1 MKLKGLNFKKM
12 LLEHGEKIGL
22 VVVGVVVLL
31 GLLGA
36 RWNSYDGYPGEMK
49 KKVSDGK
56 AEFARHTWPE
66 EEKQQFIVKPSET
79 PKQVVHDNLR
89 EQYSIA
95 DFQFSTKPFKSP
107 YAHNEPL
114 REPKWSVLQEP
125 LANSGRVLIAI
136 NDPNAEK
143 LLEEQQQ
150 NQQLNPDGS
159 TPNAPTEDSTRDE
172 FLTRRPSATSLEG
185 GGLPGTSLGHGGGG
199 RPGGGHG
206 GAAGAAGGGGG
217 HGAGG
222 GGGHGG
228 GGAKKGKGGRRSGG
242 NSLMAINPAD
252 AAASMQEMMAES
264 MGGMLGSGMY
274 GGGLYGSGFAAT
286 QMGRGFHYVS
296 VRAIFPIRDQLSH
309 VATATNLPQGIAAQ
323 VFEILDYEIE
333 RQTLQPATDTW
344 SEWEPVDISVTQDVL
359 EKISIGPEADVVASQ
374 VTDPAMTMP
383 LPARISGL
391 WRNDA
396 THPRIS
402 KFTLTTEQI
411 QQEREFNELM
421 LKKLEDEQKDLPPA
435 PAEKKGWSHI
445 QASGNAL
452 RSAAFGGAGG
462 EYGEMVGMG
471 GLSGMG
477 GGQAASAMAASSMAM
492 QNMYRSRGGSQAG
505 HGGAASAMAGMA
517 AGMGGSA
524 GMYPAGGANAQGKDQ
539 LKEFL
544 KQAPEERRASLE
556 KYIKEMA
563 TVRGELLLFR
573 YIDFSVEPGQTY
585 RYRMR
590 LTFRNPNFGR
600 RPSDAGNDPSVVEG
614 ETRKSEWSEPTVA
627 TYVEK
632 DQRYY
637 VADVKSSPGKS
648 FPTPRLN
655 VFQWDT
661 TLGSLQNAAV
671 DVALGQTVGG
681 KAKTKVLDPAKS
693 TFEEKDYV
701 FQSND
706 FAVDALP
713 DISIDSAAH
722 PDIAPPGGGSRG
734 DLKLNEQVLVAT
746 SEGRLAVID
755 PVALKTQEDEQKSNY
770 KIQSEN
776 YSHLEQSAA
785 GSGLGGDLGGPPG
798 MADMVSS
805 MREMY
810 MRGANPLSKK
820 AKGGR
825 NRRGPSMIEQ

>member
-12 LLEHGEKIGL
+12 LLEHGEKVGFAVI
-22 VVVGVVVLL
+22 GVVILL

-36 RWNSYDGYPGEMK
+36 RWNSYDGYPSEMT

-56 AEFARHTWPE
+56 TEFARHTWPTE
-66 EEKQQFIVKPSET
+66 ERDQFIVKPSET

-89 EQYSIA
+89 AEYSIA
-95 DFQFSTKPFKSP
+95 DFQFSTKPVRSP
-107 YAHNEPL
+107 YDVGEPL
-114 REPKWSVLQEP
+114 REPEWSPLQDAI
-125 LANSGRVLIAI
+125 ANSGRVLIAI
-136 NDPNAEK
+136 NDPEAER
-143 LLEEQQQ
+143 LFEEQQQ
-150 NQQLNPDGS
+150 NQPLDPDGS
-159 TPNAPTEDSTRDE
+159 DPTAPSDESIRDE
-172 FLTRRPSATSLEG
+172 FLTRRPATPTLEG
-185 GGLPGTSLGHGGGG
+185 GGLPGTSLGHGGEGG
-199 RPGGGHG
+199 PAGGHG
-206 GAAGAAGGGGG
+206 GARGAAGGAGGG
-217 HGAGG
+217 HAAGG

-228 GGAKKGKGGRRSGG
+228 GAKRGRGRGRSGG
-242 NSLMAINPAD
+242 NSLMATDAAD
-252 AAASMQEMMAES
+252 ASAGMAEMMA
-264 MGGMLGSGMY
+264 GGMGTLGSMY
-274 GGGLYGSGFAAT
+274 GGGGMFGSGLAAT

-309 VATATNLPQGIAAQ
+309 VAKATNLPQGIAAQ

-333 RQTLQPATDTW
+333 RQTLQPATNTW
-344 SEWEPVDISVTQDVL
+344 SEWEPVDISVTRDVL

-391 WRNDA
+391 WRRDA

-402 KFTLTTEQI
+402 KFTLTPEQI

-421 LKKLEDEQKDLPPA
+421 IKKLEDEQKDLPPP
-435 PAEKKGWSHI
+435 PAAKKGWSDI

-452 RSAAFGGAGG
+452 RSAAFGGGG

-477 GGQAASAMAASSMAM
+477 SMATNMASSSMAM
-492 QNMYRSRGGSQAG
+492 QNMYGRRGGSQAG
-505 HGGAASAMAGMA
+505 HGGAGMTAMAAQGGML
-517 AGMGGSA
+517 G
-524 GMYPAGGANAQGKDQ
+524 AGGMNAQGKDQ
-539 LKEFL
+539 LKEL
-544 KQAPEERRASLE
+544 LEKAPEERRKALE
-556 KYIKEMA
+556 KYITEMA

-600 RPSDAGNDPSVVEG
+600 KAAEAGNDQTVVEG
-614 ETRKSEWSEPTVA
+614 ETRKSEWSEPTA
-627 TYVEK
+627 PTYVEK

-637 VADVKSSPGKS
+637 VTDVKSSPGKA

-671 DVALGQTVGG
+671 DVALGQTIGG

-722 PDIAPPGGGSRG
+722 PELSPPGGGSRG

-755 PVALKTQEDEQKSNY
+755 PVALKAQEEEQKSNY
-770 KIQSEN
+770 KLQSEN
-776 YSHLEQSAA
+776 YSYLEQSNV
-785 GSGLGGDLGGPPG
+785 GSGLGGDLGIEGPAG
-798 MADMVSS
+798 MADMIGE
-805 MREMY
+805 MRQMY

-820 AKGGR
+820 GKGGR
-825 NRRGPSMIEQ
+825 NRRGPSVIEQ